1 MNLNSRKDISNEV
14 ASPILLAGWPGIGS
28 VGVGAINYLRR
39 HLGAEPFA
47 DVDMTEFF
55 CHEEVV
61 IKDGI
66 AKLPEIPSHVFYYVP
81 GKDLIIFESEYQ
93 VPGQGGI
100 SLMNSVL
107 DLAQHM
113 DVQVIYTAAALAV
126 PMRHTEDV
134 HVLGISNRE
143 LLRDQLISHGVEAL
157 EDGQISGLNG
167 LLLGFADLKNISSAC
182 LLATMPHHVVTM
194 PNPKASHEIVKVLC
208 SILDLE
214 VGMTEM
220 DEAVDEMAKVL
231 GKIENKIKSAFST
244 MESDGEGEE
253 SLEDLGVVD
262 EDGVPQ
268 EVMARIERMFLQ
280 VNHASSPDQDM
291 ATRLKEELDKW
302 NLYNLYEDRFLN
314 LFRDTNDNT

>member
-1 MNLNSRKDISNEV
+1 MDLNIRKDITNEV
-14 ASPILLAGWPGIGS
+14 ASPALLAGWPGIGN
-28 VGVGAINYLRR
+28 VGVGAVNYLRR
-39 HLGAEPFA
+39 QLGAEPFA

-61 IKDGI
+61 VKDGI

-81 GKDLIIFESEYQ
+81 GKDLIIFESESQ

-107 DLAQHM
+107 DLAQQM

-143 LLRDQLISHGVEAL
+143 ALRDQLIPHGVEVL
-157 EDGQISGLNG
+157 EEGQISGLNG
-167 LLLGFADLKNISSAC
+167 LLLGFADSRNISSAC

-208 SILDLE
+208 SLLDLE
-214 VGMTEM
+214 VDMTEM
-220 DEAVDEMAKVL
+220 DEAADEMAKVL

-244 MESDGEGEE
+244 MESDGEGDEL
-253 SLEDLGVVD
+253 LEDLSVTD
-262 EDGVPQ
+262 EEGVPQ
-268 EVMARIERMFLQ
+268 EVMSRIERMFMQ
-280 VNHASSPDQDM
+280 VNHASSPDQSM

>member
-1 MNLNSRKDISNEV
+1 
-14 ASPILLAGWPGIGS
+14 
-28 VGVGAINYLRR
+28 
-39 HLGAEPFA
+39 
-47 DVDMTEFF
+47 
-55 CHEEVV
+55 
-61 IKDGI
+61 
-66 AKLPEIPSHVFYYVP
+66 
-81 GKDLIIFESEYQ
+81 
-93 VPGQGGI
+93 
-100 SLMNSVL
+100 MNSVL